1 LIFELQS
8 KFIENKYNITIN
20 TWDQL
25 AHVYQDKFMDLT
37 IYNHSYDRFC
47 ELIDHIDNSV
57 LEIGCGPGNITK
69 YLLNKR
75 PELKITATDV
85 SPNMI
90 ALAKQNV
97 LAAEYLVI
105 DAREIEKLNR
115 TFNGIMCG
123 FCIPYLAREDVNKM
137 IKDCYNLLTA
147 KGILYISA
155 IEGHYDQSKFEYGS
169 VPDLKTFVHYYSEQ
183 DLSDYLLKMGFKI
196 AENFRI
202 PYLKKDG
209 SQETHLILIALKP

>member
-1 LIFELQS
+1 MIFELQS

-25 AHVYQDKFMDLT
+25 AQVYQDKFMDLT
-37 IYNHSYDRFC
+37 IYNDSYDKFC
-47 ELIDHIDNSV
+47 ELIVHSDASV

-69 YLLNKR
+69 YLVNKR

-97 LAAEYLVI
+97 IAAEYLVI
-105 DAREIEKLNR
+105 DAREIGKLKR

-123 FCIPYLAREDVNKM
+123 FCIPYLAKEDVNKM
-137 IKDCYNLLTA
+137 IKDCYDLLTA

-155 IEGHYDQSKFEYGS
+155 IEGSYDRSKFEYGS
-169 VPDLKTFVHYYSEQ
+169 VPDLKTFVHYYTEE
-183 DLSDYLLKMGFKI
+183 DLSNELIKNGFKI
-196 AENFRI
+196 ADTFHI

-209 SQETHLILIALKP
+209 SQDTHLILIAIKP